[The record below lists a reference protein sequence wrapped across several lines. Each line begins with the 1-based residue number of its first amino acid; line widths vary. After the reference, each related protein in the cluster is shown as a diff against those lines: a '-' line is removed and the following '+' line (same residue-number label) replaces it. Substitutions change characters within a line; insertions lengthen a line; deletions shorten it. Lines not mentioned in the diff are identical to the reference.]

1 LRIDHEDMT
10 ELSSAAKAILESPD
24 LPSQL
29 ETLADRVAPQD
40 RLQPIDIDG
49 WSVGRADAF
58 HQIRMEI
65 LTIVAELRGADQ
77 GG

>member
-1 LRIDHEDMT
+1 MT

-40 RLQPIDIDG
+40 RLQLIDIDG
-49 WSVGRADAF
+49 WSVGRSDAF

-65 LTIVAELRGADQ
+65 LTLAAELRDADQ
-77 GG
+77 GRG